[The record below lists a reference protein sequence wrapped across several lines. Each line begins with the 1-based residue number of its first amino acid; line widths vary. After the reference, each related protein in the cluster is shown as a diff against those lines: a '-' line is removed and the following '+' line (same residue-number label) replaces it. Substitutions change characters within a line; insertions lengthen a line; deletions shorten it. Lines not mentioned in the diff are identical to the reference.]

1 MKEIV
6 NSFTV
11 TGNILNLNTMITSN
25 DVIINA
31 IDNLMIT
38 KSANKSIWE
47 NGILTYTITITN
59 NSDNIITNNFSDI
72 INPSYASLITNLV
85 FLNNNVPSFNY
96 NKLTGLL
103 EINDIIINPN
113 ESVIISYSVSK
124 KSNDFFVLNNTA
136 TFNNIKSNTVKVTS
150 ILIRNC
156 NNFAKR

>member
-1 MKEIV
+1 MKEII

-11 TGNILNLNTMITSN
+11 TGNILNLNTTLTSN
-25 DVIINA
+25 EVIINA
-31 IDNLMIT
+31 NDNLMIT

-47 NGILTYTITITN
+47 NGVLTYTVTITN

-85 FLNNNVPSFNY
+85 FVDNSMPSFSY
-96 NKLTGLL
+96 DKLTGLL
-103 EINDIIINPN
+103 EINDIKINPN

-124 KSNDFFVLNNTA
+124 KANDFFVLNNTA
-136 TFNNIKSNTVKVTS
+136 TFNNMQSNTVKVTS

-156 NNFAKR
+156 NNFARR